1 MLTRPNFVIE
11 TATETKILAYR
22 DHSLETLTYLLISPL
37 NFTNIC
43 SHFFSNDLPETFGQ
57 NEWTSDK
64 LSSANV
70 IVTFAPSNYTAVR
83 LSVSPAGTQTRR
95 LWQNCP
101 RCFISLR
108 SRLDIRK
115 HFFSQSDQ
123 WIHYVPKR
131 RQQPHGINSVNSQ
144 RIFKKFLLSVNLQR
158 SVY

>member
-22 DHSLETLTYLLISPL
+22 DHSLETLTYLLIPAKFHEYL
-37 NFTNIC
+37 LP
-43 SHFFSNDLPETFGQ
+43 FFSNDLPETFGQ

-64 LSSANV
+64 LSSVNV

-101 RCFISLR
+101 RFFISLR

>member
-22 DHSLETLTYLLISPL
+22 DHSLETLTYLLILAKFHEYLLP
-37 NFTNIC
+37 
-43 SHFFSNDLPETFGQ
+43 FFSNDLPETFGQ
-57 NEWTSDK
+57 NKWTSDK

-115 HFFSQSDQ
+115 HFFSQRVTNE
-123 WIHYVPKR
+123 YT
-131 RQQPHGINSVNSQ
+131 
-144 RIFKKFLLSVNLQR
+144 IFQKGDNNLMALTLLILNGSSKKFYCQ
-158 SVY
+158 

>member
-22 DHSLETLTYLLISPL
+22 DHSLETLTYLLILAKFHEYLLP
-37 NFTNIC
+37 
-43 SHFFSNDLPETFGQ
+43 FFSNDLPETFGQ

-95 LWQNCP
+95 LWLNCP
-101 RCFISLR
+101 RFFISLR

-115 HFFSQSDQ
+115 HFFSQRVTNEYTMFQKGD
-123 WIHYVPKR
+123 
-131 RQQPHGINSVNSQ
+131 NNLMALT
-144 RIFKKFLLSVNLQR
+144 LLILNGYSKNFYCQ
-158 SVY
+158 